1 MSTFKVCF
9 LMTQYFF
16 VTFSSVNSKII
27 PSHIET
33 NKKSSPLTN
42 PDKPNKNMNKH
53 LFEQVVYIPP
63 NSLKMKNR
71 KNKFASFSG
80 RSV

>member
-1 MSTFKVCF
+1 
-9 LMTQYFF
+9 MTHI
-16 VTFSSVNSKII
+16 FSFNILSETLKII
-27 PSHIET
+27 SSHIET

-42 PDKPNKNMNKH
+42 PDKSYKNINKH

-63 NSLKMKNR
+63 NSLKMKN
-71 KNKFASFSG
+71 KTYKFATFSG